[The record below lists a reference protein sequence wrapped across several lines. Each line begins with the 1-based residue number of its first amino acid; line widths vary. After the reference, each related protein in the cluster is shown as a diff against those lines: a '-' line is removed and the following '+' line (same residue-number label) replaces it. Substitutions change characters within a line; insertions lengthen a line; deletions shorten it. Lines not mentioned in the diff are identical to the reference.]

1 MLNLPK
7 EIKNKFCLSFQTIEG
22 IRITDKLHLNNW
34 QIWLLCDIDSYPIIV
49 QNVSQVF
56 KKKVK
61 VSQHLRIIFNSNC
74 IILLLVFDF
83 FEVNLIMSFSL
94 SWRLA
99 DFFCYFWQQNHFLR
113 LLESI
118 TLRNCL
124 SFAFILHHVFE
135 ITGNSE
141 QKNILQTSG
150 KLIHIC
156 CSGLFLFW
164 TIRSEGRS
172 LRDSLIN
179 VATCLFAYH
188 WNRY

>member
-1 MLNLPK
+1 MFINNWKQDKDNMLNLPK

-83 FEVNLIMSFSL
+83 LEVNLIMSFSL
-94 SWRLA
+94 S
-99 DFFCYFWQQNHFLR
+99 
-113 LLESI
+113 
-118 TLRNCL
+118 
-124 SFAFILHHVFE
+124 
-135 ITGNSE
+135 
-141 QKNILQTSG
+141 
-150 KLIHIC
+150 
-156 CSGLFLFW
+156 
-164 TIRSEGRS
+164 
-172 LRDSLIN
+172 
-179 VATCLFAYH
+179 
-188 WNRY
+188 